1 MFGKL
6 RSILDAFPNYIVD
19 YREYGRNVSEEERW
33 DDRVTID
40 FSWPGNLFSFCRIV
54 LPRLYQSL
62 KVPFRTKSGVRIDES
77 PVHIA
82 LREALV
88 NTIIHAD
95 YGEGGAILVTAFAEE
110 EVSHARLMELC
121 KEHQADVSRALRN
134 LVQNGFLES
143 EGHGRGTVYWP
154 AGFRQ
159 GGFSSSVE
167 NKNESAE
174 RKSSQDPRLTEKGPR
189 LTEKGPSSGPSSVEK
204 GPSSL
209 SSDPGTF
216 SGRLNKGKREC
227 LLLLL
232 EEILSASE
240 LRRRLSR
247 ANASKFRTGILK
259 PLLDAKLIEPTKTP
273 PQHPQ
278 QQYRITDF
286 GREAIHEGASRP

>member
-1 MFGKL
+1 MTSLLPDDAVAAATNSFGERFL
-6 RSILDAFPNYIVD
+6 DLPSI
-19 YREYGRNVSEEERW
+19 ERLA
-33 DDRVTID
+33 V
-40 FSWPGNLFSFCRIV
+40 
-54 LPRLYQSL
+54 
-62 KVPFRTKSGVRIDES
+62 
-77 PVHIA
+77 
-82 LREALV
+82 
-88 NTIIHAD
+88 
-95 YGEGGAILVTAFAEE
+95 VTAFAEE

-232 EEILSASE
+232 GEILSASE